1 MGFFI
6 DMTLDILSIRKIS
19 RIFDDI
25 KKLRIRER
33 VMKQWV
39 VLGALLFST
48 AVLADDV
55 KQKEV
60 IAQKLVEVDGTEQ
73 GLEATD
79 KLILNQIKMRLP
91 KDLPAE
97 FYADLTK
104 NLNSEQRKQF
114 IVQRYVETF
123 SQKELQAALSF
134 YQSTEGKAWAKKAS
148 EIGSEVAHYT
158 TQNARI
164 ALNTTMQQHVE
175 NPTVKQLMARM
186 NPAPVQQPYPCY
198 HLLYI
203 CHHPFHHS

>member
-6 DMTLDILSIRKIS
+6 DMALDNLSISKIS
-19 RIFDDI
+19 RIFDHI

-33 VMKQWV
+33 VMKQWL
-39 VLGALLFST
+39 VLGALLFSS

-91 KDLPAE
+91 KDIPAE

-114 IVQRYVETF
+114 IVQRYVEALT
-123 SQKELQAALSF
+123 QRELQAALSF

-175 NPTVKQLMARM
+175 NPTVKQLIARM
-186 NPAPVQQPYPCY
+186 NPAPVQQPEKTEQK
-198 HLLYI
+198 
-203 CHHPFHHS
+203 

>member
-19 RIFDDI
+19 RIFDHI
-25 KKLRIRER
+25 KKLRIKER
-33 VMKQWV
+33 VMKQWL
-39 VLGALLFST
+39 VLGALLFSS

-91 KDLPAE
+91 KDIPAE

-158 TQNARI
+158 TQNART

-175 NPTVKQLMARM
+175 NPTVKQLMTRM
-186 NPAPVQQPYPCY
+186 NPAPVQQPEKTEQK
-198 HLLYI
+198 
-203 CHHPFHHS
+203 

>member
-48 AVLADDV
+48 AVLADDI

-79 KLILNQIKMRLP
+79 KLILDQIKMRLP
-91 KDLPAE
+91 KDIPAE

-158 TQNARI
+158 TQNART

-186 NPAPVQQPYPCY
+186 NPAPVQQPEKTEQK
-198 HLLYI
+198 
-203 CHHPFHHS
+203 

>member
-48 AVLADDV
+48 AVLADDI

-91 KDLPAE
+91 KDIPAE

-158 TQNARI
+158 TQNART

-175 NPTVKQLMARM
+175 NPTIKQLMARM
-186 NPAPVQQPYPCY
+186 NPAPVQQPEKTEQK
-198 HLLYI
+198 
-203 CHHPFHHS
+203 

>member
-6 DMTLDILSIRKIS
+6 DMALDNLSISKIS

-48 AVLADDV
+48 AVLADDI

-91 KDLPAE
+91 KDIPAE

-186 NPAPVQQPYPCY
+186 NPAPVQQPEKTEQN
-198 HLLYI
+198 
-203 CHHPFHHS
+203 

>member
-48 AVLADDV
+48 AVLADDI

-175 NPTVKQLMARM
+175 NPTVKQLMTRM
-186 NPAPVQQPYPCY
+186 NPAPVQQPEKTEQK
-198 HLLYI
+198 
-203 CHHPFHHS
+203 

>member
-6 DMTLDILSIRKIS
+6 DMALDNLSISKIS
-19 RIFDDI
+19 RIFDHI

-33 VMKQWV
+33 VMKQWL
-39 VLGALLFST
+39 VLGALLFSS

-79 KLILNQIKMRLP
+79 KLILDQIKMRLP
-91 KDLPAE
+91 KDIPAE
-97 FYADLTK
+97 FYTDLTK

-134 YQSTEGKAWAKKAS
+134 YQSGEGKAWAKKAS

-158 TQNARI
+158 TQNART

-175 NPTVKQLMARM
+175 NPTVKQLMTRM
-186 NPAPVQQPYPCY
+186 NPAPVQQPEKTEQK
-198 HLLYI
+198 
-203 CHHPFHHS
+203 

>member
-91 KDLPAE
+91 KDIPAE

-134 YQSTEGKAWAKKAS
+134 YQSGEGKAWAKKAS

-158 TQNARI
+158 TQNART

-186 NPAPVQQPYPCY
+186 NPAPVQQPEKTEQK
-198 HLLYI
+198 
-203 CHHPFHHS
+203 

>member
-79 KLILNQIKMRLP
+79 KLILDQIKMRLP
-91 KDLPAE
+91 KDIPAE

-158 TQNARI
+158 TQNART

-175 NPTVKQLMARM
+175 NPTVKQLMTRM
-186 NPAPVQQPYPCY
+186 NPAPVQQPEKTEQK
-198 HLLYI
+198 
-203 CHHPFHHS
+203 

>member
-33 VMKQWV
+33 VMKQWL
-39 VLGALLFST
+39 VLGALLFSS

-91 KDLPAE
+91 KDIPAE

-158 TQNARI
+158 TQNART

-175 NPTVKQLMARM
+175 NPTVKQLMTRM
-186 NPAPVQQPYPCY
+186 NPAPVQQPEKTEQK
-198 HLLYI
+198 
-203 CHHPFHHS
+203 

>member
-91 KDLPAE
+91 KDIPAE

-175 NPTVKQLMARM
+175 NPTVKHLMTRM
-186 NPAPVQQPYPCY
+186 NPAPVQQPEKTEQK
-198 HLLYI
+198 
-203 CHHPFHHS
+203 

>member
-79 KLILNQIKMRLP
+79 KLILDQIKMRLP
-91 KDLPAE
+91 KDIPAE
-97 FYADLTK
+97 FYVDLTK

-158 TQNARI
+158 TQNART

-186 NPAPVQQPYPCY
+186 NPALVQQPEKTEQK
-198 HLLYI
+198 
-203 CHHPFHHS
+203 

>member
-1 MGFFI
+1 
-6 DMTLDILSIRKIS
+6 
-19 RIFDDI
+19 
-25 KKLRIRER
+25 
-33 VMKQWV
+33 MKQWV

-48 AVLADDV
+48 AVLADDI

-123 SQKELQAALSF
+123 SQ
-134 YQSTEGKAWAKKAS
+134 
-148 EIGSEVAHYT
+148 
-158 TQNARI
+158 
-164 ALNTTMQQHVE
+164 
-175 NPTVKQLMARM
+175 
-186 NPAPVQQPYPCY
+186 
-198 HLLYI
+198 
-203 CHHPFHHS
+203 

>member
-91 KDLPAE
+91 KDIPAE
-97 FYADLTK
+97 FYTDLTK

-158 TQNARI
+158 TQNART

-186 NPAPVQQPYPCY
+186 NPAPVQQPEKTEQK
-198 HLLYI
+198 
-203 CHHPFHHS
+203 